1 MNSKIPH
8 YLHVQNE
15 DTGAHRNEMIC
26 QWSCRK
32 EDLELS
38 LEHISSDFKSQLYQ
52 AVLNNVTSE
61 AESEGGISSLSTTSY
76 HVWYVC
82 RSGHV
87 RPPLRKLSWG
97 LYLLGLTPLFSCW
110 QSHAL
115 EHYLLRSFRWHSSG
129 LAQPWEAALSRW
141 WCGWLHSGRA
151 SQCWRAWLCSFRS
164 RSDSIPLLAAMYSL
178 LQFCASKW
186 LCGSFPQSPCKPRNK
201 H

>member
-61 AESEGGISSLSTTSY
+61 TESEGGISSLSTTSY
-76 HVWYVC
+76 HVLYVC

-97 LYLLGLTPLFSCW
+97 LYLLGLTPLYSCW

-115 EHYLLRSFRWHSSG
+115 EHYLLRSLRWHSSG

-141 WCGWLHSGRA
+141 WWGWLHSGRA
-151 SQCWRAWLCSFRS
+151 SVLESMAVLISKSLWQHSSPGSHVLSPPVLCKQMALRQLPSV
-164 RSDSIPLLAAMYSL
+164 PM
-178 LQFCASKW
+178 
-186 LCGSFPQSPCKPRNK
+186 
-201 H
+201 